1 MIMTAHVQLRMEE
14 HSQRHWILCI
24 AIDMKYSAFAKES
37 FDLGINYLG
46 VCCGA
51 TPMHIRE
58 VAEAT
63 GLTVPASKYRENM
76 SNHFM
81 YGDSERI
88 AEHMQEF
95 GDKA

>member
-1 MIMTAHVQLRMEE
+1 MR
-14 HSQRHWILCI
+14 
-24 AIDMKYSAFAKES
+24 AFAKEAS
-37 FDLGINYLG
+37 ELGINYLG

-58 VAEAT
+58 VAEAA
-63 GLTVPASKYRENM
+63 GLTVPASKYKENM

-81 YGDSERI
+81 YGDNERT
-88 AEHMQEF
+88 AEHMQEY